1 MVKCKIEI
9 TQKELDALI
18 EIWLLSEKNI
28 RKRKLGRIAFAI
40 IAILTALLAV
50 RGYFHYKVGT
60 AVMFGAFCAF
70 SVFMATVGATLEQK
84 LILKKAQNKADD
96 RMKSGVREYG
106 FSESGVT
113 IDSELVHSES
123 DWNAF
128 KLWGTYKDYIYLR
141 RIDDGMILINKNSMT
156 GDEFNELAALLNA
169 NVKIK

>member
-60 AVMFGAFCAF
+60 ALVLFVHFLY
-70 SVFMATVGATLEQK
+70 SWQQWEQ
-84 LILKKAQNKADD
+84 
-96 RMKSGVREYG
+96 
-106 FSESGVT
+106 
-113 IDSELVHSES
+113 H
-123 DWNAF
+123 
-128 KLWGTYKDYIYLR
+128 
-141 RIDDGMILINKNSMT
+141 
-156 GDEFNELAALLNA
+156 
-169 NVKIK
+169 